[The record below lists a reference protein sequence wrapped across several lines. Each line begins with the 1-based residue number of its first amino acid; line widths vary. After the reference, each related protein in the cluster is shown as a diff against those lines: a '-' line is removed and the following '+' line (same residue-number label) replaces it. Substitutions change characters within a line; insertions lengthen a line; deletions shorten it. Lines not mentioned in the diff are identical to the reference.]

1 VDNTIFLERIIINGV
16 PNYKQKFGS
25 PPIGCSNDI
34 IFRPYIQIFKDAK
47 LIFSSTDNSEPQK
60 IKEME
65 GSCIFDIKI
74 PINGDILI
82 RCKHNHS
89 EFSKISV
96 FRIFFNT
103 SFAKNN
109 FIRMS
114 KNSLDIDEEESNV
127 IPTNLFVDILFS
139 QATPQQMIAQNNNI
153 YWNLIGDIMKKK
165 ISNKSNSLNRNQ
177 LDNTP
182 NVSNKDSHNLF
193 LIDSPNTSNEDKK
206 ENQKSGLQENQI
218 KGEIESKKN
227 NNEKPVSKIEQKNEA
242 SSSYSND
249 QSKKNTEEDSSKEK
263 IIESNKGEE
272 EDEED
277 EEGGDV
283 DNYIANLEKAA
294 K

>member
-1 VDNTIFLERIIINGV
+1 
-16 PNYKQKFGS
+16 
-25 PPIGCSNDI
+25 
-34 IFRPYIQIFKDAK
+34 
-47 LIFSSTDNSEPQK
+47 
-60 IKEME
+60 
-65 GSCIFDIKI
+65 
-74 PINGDILI
+74 
-82 RCKHNHS
+82 
-89 EFSKISV
+89 
-96 FRIFFNT
+96 
-103 SFAKNN
+103 
-109 FIRMS
+109 
-114 KNSLDIDEEESNV
+114 
-127 IPTNLFVDILFS
+127 
-139 QATPQQMIAQNNNI
+139 
-153 YWNLIGDIMKKK
+153 MKKK

-182 NVSNKDSHNLF
+182 NVSSKDSHNLF